1 MLLINTSNNPIETI
15 FRWWRHSPLFFFFS
29 KPQKHH
35 NKQTNKQ
42 KEQLPEKQ
50 TKLTKREIKQ
60 TQNKLQ
66 IELKTFKLP
75 AV

>member
-1 MLLINTSNNPIETI
+1 MVAPFST
-15 FRWWRHSPLFFFFS
+15 LFFFFKTS
-29 KPQKHH
+29 KAPQQT